1 MNKDLR
7 KFSNGDI
14 LISPSLLA
22 ADFCQLGSQIAEVAT
37 AGAEL
42 LHLDV
47 MDGKMVPNISFGV
60 PVIESL
66 RGKSELLFDVHLMID
81 RPLFYAEKFVKAGA
95 DHVTFHIESSDDPAE
110 TIKEIH
116 RLGVTAGMSLK
127 PGTPAEALFP
137 YLDDLELILV
147 MTVEPGFGGQS
158 FMPDQVAKIAAFKQ
172 EIARRGKNIHIEVDG
187 GIGAKTAPA
196 VLEAGANI
204 LVAGTSV
211 FRHPEGMAAG
221 VAALRK

>member
-1 MNKDLR
+1 MWLR
-7 KFSNGDI
+7 RVADRSSK
-14 LISPSLLA
+14 A
-22 ADFCQLGSQIAEVAT
+22 RCDFCNLGSQVKEAADG
-37 AGAEL
+37 GAEL

-47 MDGKMVPNISFGV
+47 MDGAFVPNISFGV

-66 RGKSELLFDVHLMID
+66 RGRSELLFDVHLMID

-158 FMPDQVAKIAAFKQ
+158 FMADQVAKIAAFKQ

-221 VAALRK
+221 VAALR